1 MALYNFI
8 NTRVISKNTFAD
20 LWKPIHIM
28 ILPISS
34 DRLNGKLWKE
44 KKITQNWISR
54 ERKNL
59 FR

>member
-8 NTRVISKNTFAD
+8 NKRAISKNTFAD

-44 KKITQNWISR
+44 KKNYTKLDISR
-54 ERKNL
+54 TKKP
-59 FR
+59 F